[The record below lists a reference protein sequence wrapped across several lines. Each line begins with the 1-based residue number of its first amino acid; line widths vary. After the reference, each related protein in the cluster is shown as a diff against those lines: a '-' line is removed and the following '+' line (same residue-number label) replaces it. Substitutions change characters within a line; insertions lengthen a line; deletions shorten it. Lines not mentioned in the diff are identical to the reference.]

1 MLEVILSTTKG
12 LGKRWKSAPEDLI
25 ISFWGWFFFS
35 CSANTTMR
43 IYPPIIL
50 ELNGIWSSE
59 SLYKLWSSGVLWRCL
74 VIVFMYPSYG
84 KYARD
89 LAKWWGKS
97 LKSVN
102 SPSTWMVHSGFLWIS
117 PVERNMWKGNWMSG
131 RKTWKPAFY
140 FWEVADFHEKET
152 QKHHKQLQKSIFH
165 DIPMTWRWRRLF
177 YMTNDRCWG
186 EAATKFRVTVELW
199 AKGWTWV
206 NLQTRGFCWCQ
217 NDMLE
222 QQFHVGS

>member
-1 MLEVILSTTKG
+1 
-12 LGKRWKSAPEDLI
+12 
-25 ISFWGWFFFS
+25 
-35 CSANTTMR
+35 
-43 IYPPIIL
+43 
-50 ELNGIWSSE
+50 
-59 SLYKLWSSGVLWRCL
+59 
-74 VIVFMYPSYG
+74 
-84 KYARD
+84 
-89 LAKWWGKS
+89 
-97 LKSVN
+97 
-102 SPSTWMVHSGFLWIS
+102 
-117 PVERNMWKGNWMSG
+117 MWKGNWMSG